1 MAGSSGWPRL
11 TSIVPSTQHH
21 EDRSNGYDAV
31 ASQLIR
37 RRDRSTIGVATVRN
51 WAKVL
56 PAGASILDIGCGHGV
71 PISAALLEDGY
82 VVYAVDASPSLSSE
96 FRRRFPGA
104 QVVCEAAEDSSFFE
118 KTFDGIIAIG
128 LIFLLGA
135 ETQRKLIRRIA
146 PALKKGG
153 RFLFTAPTQRARWR
167 DILTSRES
175 VSLGAE
181 EYERLLS
188 DAGLRVEGEYTDEGE
203 NHYYAC
209 VKP

>member
-1 MAGSSGWPRL
+1 MRPRSTDIGRVARGW
-11 TSIVPSTQHH
+11 
-21 EDRSNGYDAV
+21 
-31 ASQLIR
+31 IR
-37 RRDRSTIGVATVRN
+37 RICSGCVTE
-51 WAKVL
+51 
-56 PAGASILDIGCGHGV
+56 LDLR
-71 PISAALLEDGY
+71 ISQAL
-82 VVYAVDASPSLSSE
+82 
-96 FRRRFPGA
+96 PGA

-167 DILTSRES
+167 DMLTSRES

-188 DAGLRVEGEYTDEGE
+188 EAGLRVEGEYTDEGE

>member
-1 MAGSSGWPRL
+1 
-11 TSIVPSTQHH
+11 
-21 EDRSNGYDAV
+21 
-31 ASQLIR
+31 
-37 RRDRSTIGVATVRN
+37 
-51 WAKVL
+51 VL

-82 VVYAVDASPSLSSE
+82 VVYAVDASPSLTSE

-128 LIFLLGA
+128 LVFLLGA

-167 DILTSRES
+167 DMLTSRES

-188 DAGLRVEGEYTDEGE
+188 EAGLRVEGEYTDEGE